1 MWPRARAPLIFKM
14 DVFRMRPRARA
25 EVVKDVTKLIEFE
38 AHRMVVGRTTW
49 LYCACINLRGTEI

>member
-38 AHRMVVGRTTW
+38 ARRMPGVW
-49 LYCACINLRGTEI
+49 